1 MNRTFA
7 KFSALFLSLLVMGAM
22 PASAKI
28 EKKVPSPKPS
38 LSPAIVN
45 PELIERIE
53 GAEVNWTKG
62 MIKATGVGIAPERGA
77 LSQRRA
83 LARRDA
89 YQDAYQSLSDSL
101 EPIRVNGDSALRD
114 LLVGDEGLKLHLNE
128 LVRDAE
134 IGDARLLPDGS
145 VEVALSLPLYGASGL
160 AGTALPPQPSVATA
174 SCAFTGVVV
183 DGRGCGAQP
192 ALLPALKGPDGK
204 VLFPNGFAPAV
215 FQNGPVKY
223 FHSPDAA
230 KAAMGKNPLVL
241 KVRLSGG
248 ATRADLIF
256 DEASAKQLLP
266 AKNCLQKGALA
277 IVL

>member
-7 KFSALFLSLLVMGAM
+7 KFSALFLSLLVLGAL
-22 PASAKI
+22 PATAKI

-38 LSPAIVN
+38 ISPAIVN
-45 PELIERIE
+45 PELVERIE

-89 YQDAYQSLSDSL
+89 YQDAYQSLSEALD
-101 EPIRVNGDSALRD
+101 PIRVNGDSALRD
-114 LLVGDEGLKLHLNE
+114 LLVGDEALKLHLNE
-128 LVRDAE
+128 LVRDAQ
-134 IGDARLLPDGS
+134 IGEARLLSDGS
-145 VEVALSLPLYGASGL
+145 VEVALSLPLYGAASL
-160 AGTALPPQPSVATA
+160 AGTALPLQPSVATA

-192 ALLPALKGPDGK
+192 ALLPSLKNIDGK
-204 VLFPNGFAPAV
+204 VLFPIGFDPAA
-215 FQNGPVKY
+215 FQTGPVKY

-230 KAAMGKNPLVL
+230 KAAMGKNPLL
-241 KVRLSGG
+241 IKARLSGG
-248 ATRADLIF
+248 ATRADLIL
-256 DEASAKQLLP
+256 DEATSKRLLP